1 VAGPRPERA
10 AYDAPTGLL
19 LITHRHNHVHGSLD
33 QLEAM
38 ARFILRSVAH
48 QRAILD
54 QEWPKD
60 FLKQIADV

>member
-1 VAGPRPERA
+1 MAAPHPERA
-10 AYDAPTGLL
+10 AYDAPTGRM
-19 LITHRHNHVHGSLD
+19 LITHPQGDAIGTPD

-38 ARFILRSVAH
+38 ARFILHAVAR

-54 QEWPKD
+54 QGWPKD